1 MREVSLPSTRFSS
14 FERLRQPPSGCFISV
29 GVKTN
34 GGEGV
39 KEKGIHKRGG
49 EMEKTGKEEL
59 LTLQK
64 RSGKGRDSLLSSF
77 FSCRSP
83 SFLNTHFC
91 VSFRKKWVPLTLLR
105 GRCLRTSKCL
115 NKMKRK
121 EEEGG
126 FFAGKVLP
134 FSFCVLRWQSS
145 ITGALPR
152 RLPPLPPSR
161 NCVNTPLPSSSVSPK
176 GERQGRKLLLFLWRK
191 TGALFA
197 VAVIG
202 GRGDLGSFRC
212 LGIKEANGT
221 ASLHG
226 SLGCCR
232 KEPLQ

>member
-105 GRCLRTSKCL
+105 GRCLRTSKCS
-115 NKMKRK
+115 NKR
-121 EEEGG
+121 GA
-126 FFAGKVLP
+126 F
-134 FSFCVLRWQSS
+134 LREKSS
-145 ITGALPR
+145 
-152 RLPPLPPSR
+152 
-161 NCVNTPLPSSSVSPK
+161 
-176 GERQGRKLLLFLWRK
+176 LFLSVCCGGSHPSPERS
-191 TGALFA
+191 LA
-197 VAVIG
+197 VSLLCHRRVI
-202 GRGDLGSFRC
+202 
-212 LGIKEANGT
+212 A
-221 ASLHG
+221 
-226 SLGCCR
+226 
-232 KEPLQ
+232 